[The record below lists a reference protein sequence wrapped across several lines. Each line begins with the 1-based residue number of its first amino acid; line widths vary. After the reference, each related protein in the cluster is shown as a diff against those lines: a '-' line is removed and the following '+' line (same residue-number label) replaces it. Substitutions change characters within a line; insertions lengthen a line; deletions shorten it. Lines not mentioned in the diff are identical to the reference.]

1 MGNYVLKRESH
12 VHIFR
17 SVFWGQIWNEAALS
31 NVVISNRTREKNQD
45 IEQPGYFICTWSGL
59 TRPEGPTV

>member
-1 MGNYVLKRESH
+1 MMGNYVLERESH
-12 VHIFR
+12 VHILR

-45 IEQPGYFICTWSGL
+45 IESSPVTLYVRRRALQ
-59 TRPEGPTV
+59 GPTV